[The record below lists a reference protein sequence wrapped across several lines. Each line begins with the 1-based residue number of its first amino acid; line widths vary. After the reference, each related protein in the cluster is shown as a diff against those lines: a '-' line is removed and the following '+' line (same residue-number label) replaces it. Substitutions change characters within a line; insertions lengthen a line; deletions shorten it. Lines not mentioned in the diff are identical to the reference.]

1 MATPTS
7 TYLRSIKLRDLLT
20 VGGTI
25 GCYLAIAPTSLAATT
40 IDRIDL
46 IAVTNSHRASTLDRS
61 ERVLIAGANNF
72 NPELTLRSAPPQL
85 PPQLPYPS
93 SPPLANPTVETA
105 QKPDTSAPTTAPIV
119 VSEGQNVDASKKPAA
134 LTPNATPLVVLEG
147 LQPDIRND
155 WNNSGQVNRTIE
167 QTAIFR
173 LNNGDRATVKTG
185 YDTYEQPGSKTAT
198 NIPVQVGWETK
209 INSLKVQPTVGVD
222 FLDVSTTPNF
232 SLKVDYPLTT
242 GLTVSADIQQ
252 GAYKFNA
259 KTIENQISALRYG
272 PSIFWTIDP
281 NTTLFSSLH
290 FGNYSDGNAETQS
303 FTRLE
308 RKFGEFSLAA
318 NLFTWGYQNPTDK
331 GYFAPADFIVY
342 TGEVA
347 WEGDVIANLLK
358 CRLSAP
364 LGGQRVN
371 GSTSDAGG
379 YQTKCTAKI
388 SPNIEVDLG
397 YVFSN
402 VKNQATGLSTANSQ
416 SLGTQVRIKF

>member
-7 TYLRSIKLRDLLT
+7 AYLRSIKWFDILT
-20 VGGTI
+20 AGGAI
-25 GCYLAIAPTSLAATT
+25 GYFFASIPISLATTTARLSSSVVRDSLATS
-40 IDRIDL
+40 DL
-46 IAVTNSHRASTLDRS
+46 SV
-61 ERVLIAGANNF
+61 RVLVAGANNF
-72 NPELTLRSAPPQL
+72 NPELTLPPSLPQL
-85 PPQLPYPS
+85 PQPIPSAAPLPT
-93 SPPLANPTVETA
+93 NP
-105 QKPDTSAPTTAPIV
+105 
-119 VSEGQNVDASKKPAA
+119 NVDAGKKPAA
-134 LTPNATPLVVLEG
+134 PATTSTPLVVLEG

-198 NIPVQVGWETK
+198 NIPVQFGWETK
-209 INSLKVQPTVGVD
+209 IDSLKVQPTVGVD

-232 SLKVDYPLTT
+232 SLKVDYPLAT

-281 NTTLFSSLH
+281 NTSLFSTIH

-303 FTRLE
+303 FSRLE

-318 NLFTWGYQNPTDK
+318 NLFTWGYKNPTDK

-347 WEGDVIANLLK
+347 WEGDVIANVLK

-388 SPNIEVDLG
+388 SPNIEADLG

-416 SLGTQVRIKF
+416 SLGTQFRIKF